1 MAIAAALIG
10 TRGTSSTNTVSTVAG
25 TSTGGSGNHGLIFV
39 SFDASVT
46 ISTVADSKSNTW
58 TLKDSVISSTG
69 DASKIAVYY
78 CLNWTGGASHN
89 ATVTFSGSAFPTC
102 HLIEVTGAATSSPF
116 DVSVTNAGQAH
127 PFSVASGVLSQAAE
141 AVFLFGEQNSGGTSA
156 DNYTSSNATLLSQE
170 PDLTNFWTSGVTVA
184 ITAATGSVSY
194 NLQKGTSSVTGA
206 VKLFSV
212 KEGGASGPVLSSPT
226 GTSTGT
232 TTAQGQV
239 STTGSDGT
247 MYSVVSTSATPPSI
261 AQIQAGN
268 DSTGS
273 AAAWSGNQAIAS
285 SGTKTFNATGLTA
298 STSYYFYFQHQDAAT
313 NDSTVASSSQFT
325 TDTPVAG
332 IPTAWLI
339 A

>member
-39 SFDASVT
+39 SFDAGVT

-89 ATVTFSGSAFPTC
+89 ATVTFSGNAFPTC
-102 HLIEVTGAATSSPF
+102 HLVEATGAATSSPF
-116 DVSVTNAGQAH
+116 DVSVTNAGQSH

-184 ITAATGSVSY
+184 ITAATGSVNY

-206 VKLFSV
+206 IKLFSV
-212 KEGGASGPVLSSPT
+212 KEGGAGGPTINTQPQNATVYRGQTANFTVSATTSG
-226 GTSTGT
+226 GTLHYQWKDDGVNVGADSNSYTTAATVDSDNGAQITCAVTDDNGT
-232 TTAQGQV
+232 TT
-239 STTGSDGT
+239 
-247 MYSVVSTSATPPSI
+247 
-261 AQIQAGN
+261 
-268 DSTGS
+268 S
-273 AAAWSGNQAIAS
+273 AAA
-285 SGTKTFNATGLTA
+285 TLTVL
-298 STSYYFYFQHQDAAT
+298 
-313 NDSTVASSSQFT
+313 TVANL
-325 TDTPVAG
+325 
-332 IPTAWLI
+332 AWFS